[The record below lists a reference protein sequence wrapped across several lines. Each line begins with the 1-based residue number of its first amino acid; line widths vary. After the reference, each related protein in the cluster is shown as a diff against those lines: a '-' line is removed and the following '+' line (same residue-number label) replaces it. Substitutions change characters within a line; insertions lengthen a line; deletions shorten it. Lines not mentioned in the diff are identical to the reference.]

1 MDEWGQELKQSIK
14 KLAGHKMNRDSAAVE
29 SAEMSGENKR

>member
-14 KLAGHKMNRDSAAVE
+14 KLVGGKMNRDSAAVE
-29 SAEMSGENKR
+29 PAKMSGENKR